1 MQIDSLAVKLLDQ
14 QLAHRILVVL
24 ACLMQLN
31 VGLEFLCI
39 PSSALVPVAL
49 HQIDRALA
57 LYLRFFLLHLRFG
70 MFQTA
75 FQHFLERISTLPT
88 SSCLTFLFILF
99 LFILSQKHGIW
110 SFFYLVFI
118 LFPFFEAGYLQKDIL
133 SA

>member
-49 HQIDRALA
+49 HQIDRALP

-75 FQHFLERISTLPT
+75 FQHFLKRVSKWPT
-88 SSCLTFLFILF
+88 SSFRNFLFILF
-99 LFILSQKHGIW
+99 LFILSQKQGIW
-110 SFFYLVFI
+110 SLISVVFI
-118 LFPFFEAGYLQKDIL
+118 LLPFFEAG
-133 SA
+133 